1 VHVQQTQFSWDLS
14 MSQKLDAAG
23 NSLGAYKREE
33 LETFWWPEEYKKG
46 RRRMRLR
53 ILHYDLVWNITEMQ
67 VKVEVKALFPN
78 PPGSLTTQL
87 AKERPFEAHETA
99 YTGESRS
106 MALERDI
113 EISRAAISRPR
124 EEDPLPQEEADVQ
137 EGLTDLHGHAST
149 HLVDDSARQHHPQQP
164 DSTERPQTTSSAR
177 IILHLGPRNMNTPVN
192 VTCLHAVHW

>member
-1 VHVQQTQFSWDLS
+1 VHVQQIEFSWDLS

-23 NSLGAYKREE
+23 NSLGAYKKEE

-46 RRRMRLR
+46 KRRVRLR

-78 PPGSLTTQL
+78 PPGPLTTQL

-106 MALERDI
+106 RALERDI
-113 EISRAAISRPR
+113 EISRAAISSHRKEAPSPR
-124 EEDPLPQEEADVQ
+124 GEADVQ
-137 EGLTDLHGHAST
+137 EGLTDLGHAST
-149 HLVDDSARQHHPQQP
+149 HLVDDPARQHQHQQG
-164 DSTERPQTTSSAR
+164 STERPQSTSSAR
-177 IILHLGPRNMNTPVN
+177 IILHLGPRNMNSPVN
-192 VTCLHAVHW
+192 VSRLHAVQR

>member
-1 VHVQQTQFSWDLS
+1 VHVQQIKFSWDLS

-23 NSLGAYKREE
+23 NSLGAYRKEE
-33 LETFWWPEEYKKG
+33 LETFKWPEEYKKG
-46 RRRMRLR
+46 RRRVRLR
-53 ILHYDLVWNITEMQ
+53 RLHYDLVWNITEMQ

-78 PPGSLTTQL
+78 PPGPLTTQL

-124 EEDPLPQEEADVQ
+124 EEDSLPQ
-137 EGLTDLHGHAST
+137 EGLTDLRGHAST
-149 HLVDDSARQHHPQQP
+149 HLVDDPARQHHPQQGG
-164 DSTERPQTTSSAR
+164 STERPQTTSSAR
-177 IILHLGPRNMNTPVN
+177 IILHLGPRNMNSPVN
-192 VTCLHAVHW
+192 VSRLHAVHW